1 MLLYRIGK
9 TKHACDLLG
18 MGAKI
23 NGGRW
28 NNEGVPCIYLSENRA
43 LSLLEFTAHT
53 NIETLPVDLS
63 LTTLEVPEHSL
74 RQLPVSELPTSWLQL
89 PPCKKSR
96 DFGSSLLAKTDAL
109 LLKIPS
115 SLIEQEFNFIL
126 NTQHPLIS
134 SVKILAITSFR
145 P

>member
-43 LSLLEFTAHT
+43 LSLLEFTAHAG
-53 NIETLPVDLS
+53 IETLPVGLS
-63 LTTLEVPEHSL
+63 LTTLEVPEHSVL
-74 RQLPVSELPTSWLQL
+74 QLPVSELPTTWLQL
-89 PPCKKSR
+89 PYCKNSR
-96 DFGSSLLAKTDAL
+96 DLASSLLAETNAL
-109 LLKIPS
+109 LLKLPS
-115 SLIEQEFNFIL
+115 PLLEQAFNFIL

-134 SVKILAITSFR
+134 SVKILAIASFKI
-145 P
+145 